1 MVIVNKI
8 HMMKYLVIAFSMLLL
23 FTGCGGT
30 KTGPTT
36 LADGQKGMVVKG
48 RVMKH
53 EVVTGSLLL
62 KTPKGEEVTVTIT
75 DTTEE
80 KDFDSK
86 GERIQGGTSVEVIY
100 LQNDP
105 AKSAVSVRKL
115 PKGGC

>member
-8 HMMKYLVIAFSMLLL
+8 HMMKYFVVVFSML
-23 FTGCGGT
+23 FFFAGCGT
-30 KTGPTT
+30 KSGPVT
-36 LADGQKGMVVKG
+36 LSDGQKGMVVKG

-62 KTPKGEEVTVTIT
+62 KTPEGDEVTVTIT

-86 GERIQGGTSVEVIY
+86 GGKIQGGTSVEVIY

-105 AKSAVSVRKL
+105 AKPAVSVRKL